1 MEFTETQ
8 LEGLFTAKALAPKG
22 FVPVEEAVPE
32 LEQLVEAT
40 WLRTEDQDNGDVS
53 FFWTQQA
60 ETALDLSDLTTIEG
74 PSLN

>member
-1 MEFTETQ
+1 MDLTDTQ

-22 FVPVEEAVPE
+22 FVPVEEAVSE

-40 WLRTEDQDNGDVS
+40 WLRTEEQENGDLS

-60 ETALDLSDLTTIEG
+60 ETALDLSDLTTIG
-74 PSLN
+74 DADLN

>member
-1 MEFTETQ
+1 MEFTGTQ